1 MFVHN
6 IVTIV
11 SEDVLKPFERLRHF
25 NLDQVLSLQYTLGDY
40 KLQEVTLV
48 CNKTRPVEVS
58 SVDIMSLQRETT
70 NPAYRNTKC
79 EGSVSSG
86 SLEGRS
92 LSPVPS
98 DESSASPPLNLPP
111 SRPIRKRRPA
121 PKPPTIL
128 QKSTIIEKQ
137 VNGLQPS
144 TVINHSRNSSDSS
157 GYHEASVLSESPQN
171 NNVPESRTE
180 AGAPLTVVLSQ
191 SMTDVSAI
199 PSRPLQNSTSCN
211 SISSLTSTTGSATG
225 RKKKSAPPP
234 PPVAKDAAT
243 SIRSPSV
250 SSTASSTTTLDGN
263 DLNTTAKSATLP
275 PSTRLNTTLIPP
287 PPSVTPPPTPTTPPV
302 AVEPS
307 VSPRVAPPVPRPRSK
322 LLSDSDEPQ
331 LVKKLISPKKVPA
344 PQPKPRKQPPADD
357 IEVCSGSEGIAKDED
372 CSENKK
378 HVFMNK
384 VLPSSILSSHKACVE
399 EMVFKFDNTNKPVTD
414 QTEQEK
420 DILEPKVVESVSMSD
435 LENREAPEG
444 GDEGQTEAW
453 STTPVVGLN
462 SETDAEMRL
471 ADEEIDRIFSNA
483 TENHTSPE
491 IEEDDD
497 AKLMMSLP
505 SPVMPEEVQPTSGED
520 QLNWEYRLPAPPT
533 FRDEN
538 KSPSVTEFGTVTI
551 GNLSEVVCSQTVK
564 EDQPSGRE
572 IQNVDTVVEKS
583 KINEE
588 KFINS
593 VEAAPTIN
601 SADLEEMRP
610 LRKEVRSS
618 SASSIYDT
626 EASKSSRSSIHSVEQ
641 EVINELSSTLHQRS
655 KMNPNENVEKH
666 KSDLINNST
675 LDNFTITTYKDTKPI
690 EVFEDDS
697 IKSSTGE
704 KRDKSKDDA
713 VFRAPK
719 PRFKEPNL
727 SRTNSFSVEN
737 NQNGPVIKRSVS
749 YVSLLAANMPRN
761 SQPYRAHLQ
770 RHRSSVGQEL
780 DFYPRLR
787 KTSSEVNIDRQDN
800 GKENTLWQ
808 DDSTQLQSV
817 QVLRNIL
824 SRSHANLSSSIEET
838 DSIPDHHTR
847 DSPPPSENFMEE
859 SSKSSLGRSQSEEDS
874 KTKKTPK
881 PVFDHASS
889 LGDEPAK
896 TFRGPPSINLST
908 WSERP
913 KRQISI
919 KNDGEYISGFG
930 KKPNVQDVL
939 TSPEKKEE
947 LHSSVKAVVT
957 NPSLPR
963 NDFASSIK
971 NESYKLEEKSKS
983 ISDLSR
989 IPIVRSVELKKP
1001 YVNNNY
1007 DQTRLKHVEQRDE
1020 VKNYPHTE
1028 DVSKASGEEEFIGVN
1043 TLARRF
1049 GVPQKRPVSEY
1060 YGTQKFKDLQST
1072 VDASARHNLINN
1084 GPAVVSVSTKVNNT
1098 PYQTSEPHL
1107 NNIVGNNKTDS
1118 TTEVKAQSKIR
1129 SGGAVDHPPFSITL
1143 KRTVSQPSHINSV
1156 LHSEPTQTSYF
1167 NTIGAKQSNISSVSI
1182 SSSVDQKIPSSS
1194 IYIKQSQTLDRKF
1207 PVNIQPVVKGFRVP
1221 TEMNSNS
1228 SLTVNS
1234 SSAQNDSSNALNNSV
1249 NSFTVHKS
1257 SAVNSSSA
1265 PKVVSNNVSDSSV
1278 NSFTIH
1284 KSSTTNASSVT
1295 KDASKNLS
1303 NSSVNSFSFQ
1313 KSPAVNSFSAPRVTN
1328 NNLPSSSV
1336 NSFSAKSSYSRT
1348 FSTPSISVTA
1358 AVKDRLRDD
1367 VDNVRLRSSSTSISQ
1382 AKAEVAGSIPPPP
1395 PMMPMLKPVGERKGV
1410 KFLPPPTADPRDL
1423 LMESIRSFGKDS
1435 LKKV

>member
-1 MFVHN
+1 MMMTGGLT
-6 IVTIV
+6 VT
-11 SEDVLKPFERLRHF
+11 EDTPPDMLAGSMDLAVVLPDGHSLKMSVERSTPMMDLLVQVTTANKISSPAGFILKPLNERGPLPYKPSTPIGALDAWTIHVVPKQLGQCPAIKKPLKTMNQPFEQTFRLQVHLPRNQLYVARVSPKTRLSDILQQVCSEKNLDPLKYSLRHPV

-307 VSPRVAPPVPRPRSK
+307 VSPR
-322 LLSDSDEPQ
+322 
-331 LVKKLISPKKVPA
+331 
-344 PQPKPRKQPPADD
+344 
-357 IEVCSGSEGIAKDED
+357 
-372 CSENKK
+372 
-378 HVFMNK
+378 
-384 VLPSSILSSHKACVE
+384 
-399 EMVFKFDNTNKPVTD
+399 
-414 QTEQEK
+414 
-420 DILEPKVVESVSMSD
+420 
-435 LENREAPEG
+435 
-444 GDEGQTEAW
+444 
-453 STTPVVGLN
+453 
-462 SETDAEMRL
+462 ETDAEMRL